1 MAALAPAPRHIFLTG
16 APDAS
21 SLSWESSGLAAEFS
35 PQLKRYL
42 VGPAPERGEQLVVKR
57 QDHSLPT
64 WRLLPLARQHLET
77 GLTPA
82 SPAEEDDDERW
93 AQEHLSFHIPGKEED
108 TSFLTTSDLS
118 FGEDQEHSGQGN
130 TLAQAEDEALSQFYE
145 HSFALHE
152 AALSGGTS
160 VTKEAFGSIGTHEQH
175 FGSSVFTTTSRSF
188 DSNSLDGDTSFNT
201 TTSPPRPIPALPA
214 AAKAALT
221 HNLDDIPNAAYLHSI
236 SPQTMAVNLI
246 VGILEIKPPRLI
258 RIRRGTGKE
267 MEIVEM
273 LVGDETRSGFGI
285 NFWLWPERR
294 SSAARKLGQRQ
305 QQSHNESE
313 SLRDILNKL
322 RPQDIILARNVALS
336 SFRGQVYGQFLRM
349 ELARL
354 YLLYRSP
361 TNQFSGGDYGEETS
375 CIYRPSEL
383 LCKEGFPEDPQ
394 TRKVR
399 KVRDWVIHFVAG
411 PAPEI
416 AQQGK
421 GKEAPT
427 RARSTQL
434 RWGIAGNHSA
444 MMPPDTPL

>member
-1 MAALAPAPRHIFLTG
+1 MATLAPAPRHIFLTG

-21 SLSWESSGLAAEFS
+21 SLSWESSDLTTELS
-35 PQLKRYL
+35 PQFKRYL
-42 VGPAPERGEQLVVKR
+42 VGPTPERGERLAIEW

-82 SPAEEDDDERW
+82 SPVKEDD
-93 AQEHLSFHIPGKEED
+93 EHWVQQRLSFHIPGKEED
-108 TSFLTTSDLS
+108 ASFFTTSDLS
-118 FGEDQEHSGQGN
+118 FEKGQNHSGLGS
-130 TLAQAEDEALSQFYE
+130 TLAQMEDEALSQFYE

-152 AALSGGTS
+152 AALSGSPS
-160 VTKEAFGSIGTHEQH
+160 VTKQTFVSVGPREQP
-175 FGSSVFTTTSRSF
+175 FDNSAFTTASSSF
-188 DSNSLDGDTSFNT
+188 DSSSLDGDTSFIT
-201 TTSPPRPIPALPA
+201 TTSSPRHIPILPA

-221 HNLDDIPNAAYLHSI
+221 HNLNDIPNAAYLHSI
-236 SPQTMAVNLI
+236 SPQTMTVNLI
-246 VGILEIKPPRLI
+246 VGILEVKPPRLI

-273 LVGDETRSGFGI
+273 LVGDETKSGFGI
-285 NFWLWPERR
+285 NFWLWPER
-294 SSAARKLGQRQ
+294 SGAARKLGQRQ

-313 SLRDILNKL
+313 SLRDTLNKL

-361 TNQFSGGDYGEETS
+361 TSRFNSGDHGEETL

-383 LCKEGFPEDPQ
+383 LCKEGIPEDPQ

-411 PAPEI
+411 PAPKI
-416 AQQGK
+416 AQRGK
-421 GKEAPT
+421 GKEALT
-427 RARSTQL
+427 RARSIQS
-434 RWGIAGNHSA
+434 RWGIAGNDSA
-444 MMPPDTPL
+444 MMPPDTPP